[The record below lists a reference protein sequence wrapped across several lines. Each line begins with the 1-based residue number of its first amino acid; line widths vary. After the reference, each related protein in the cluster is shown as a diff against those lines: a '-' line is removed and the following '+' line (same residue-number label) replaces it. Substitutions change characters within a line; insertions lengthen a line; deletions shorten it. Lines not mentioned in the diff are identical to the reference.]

1 MKTLKL
7 FNAVLAKDSNVRPFM
22 SLEGFIIEPSAMW
35 AKDEILKYYKE
46 EKLSGNDLNKT
57 FHKSWE
63 KIQSSSRFEL
73 LIEQLTHYIS
83 TYGSNFGSEAYIPNE
98 VLEVPDVELVFK
110 VIKGYSK
117 GEMTKKCL
125 NLLKSGI
132 ALTEETVDD
141 IISVL
146 VDTLDYTFT
155 GNENFKNKEVIAK
168 IADQYGI
175 YPKDPVEFFRYVFYK
190 TTGETLLIKNESAIS
205 AIERSSYNPTL
216 DFKKFGLERLSEIF
230 NRFKPL
236 FLAYK
241 NRAPKTINRISKLSK
256 RYHKPMVTNP
266 LNLAT
271 SSRLTKED
279 LHWLDNATPFA
290 LFKAL
295 SACYTRINN
304 QDTFVY
310 RIRNGKSW
318 ATESNKSFN
327 NPVVHEN
334 YDFIISY
341 MKDRLNLKGK
351 KFFIP
356 HDVKYGLPTSEKMFV
371 GNIPTGTKFY
381 GEKLAVGIYWENS
394 WGANDLDLS
403 GLNIDGKVG
412 WNSSYNQRGGLM
424 FSGDIVDAPNGA
436 VEYLYANKGLSAP
449 TLVLNNVFRG
459 NSVSGFKVIIG
470 KGSDIDKK
478 YMMDS
483 NKLLAEMKTE
493 TVGKQTALGIMIPE
507 VEQQSFI
514 LLNFGSGSSS
524 VSLNANTSKL
534 LTKGLYQ
541 QWKNP
546 LSLNELLVELGV
558 TLTDY
563 KEEEGITDLSLDT
576 LEKDTLIK
584 IFE

>member
-35 AKDEILKYYKE
+35 AKDEVLKYYKE

>member
-117 GEMTKKCL
+117 EEMTKKCL

-327 NPVVHEN
+327 NPVVHDN

-403 GLNIDGKVG
+403 GLNIGGKVG
-412 WNSSYNQRGGLM
+412 WNSSYSQRGGLM

-478 YMMDS
+478 YMMDP

-546 LSLNELLVELGV
+546 LSLNELLVELGA